1 MNYNL
6 SKMTVLILF
15 LVIAYC
21 LCTAFS
27 IALLGDKKLI
37 SNNLYNIQNIFSL
50 IINWKFILSMT
61 LAVFSRVTFI
71 LINSMLLKIPYLAGS
86 ATTVS
91 VFITLLSIV
100 FIVITNHYF
109 LNETLNMR
117 QGIGAF
123 IVLAGIFIM
132 LSK

>member
-1 MNYNL
+1 MAI
-6 SKMTVLILF
+6 LIF
-15 LVIAYC
+15 VLVIAYC
-21 LCTAFS
+21 LSTSIS
-27 IALLGDKKLI
+27 IALLGDRKLI
-37 SNNLYNIQNIFSL
+37 SDLNNFQNIFAL
-50 IINWKFILSMT
+50 LINWKFILSMS
-61 LAVFSRVTFI
+61 LAVLSRITFI
-71 LINSMLLKIPYLAGS
+71 LINNSLLKVSYLAGA
-86 ATTVS
+86 ATTIS

-100 FIVITNHYF
+100 FIVIINHYF